1 MPEAVGGRTDHKH
14 VLVDVID
21 GVEDQLDGDGE
32 RLTVGEI
39 VASLNDRGFG
49 ALCAVI
55 GALAAMP
62 VIGALPGVS
71 VGAAVLVL
79 LIAGQYVVG
88 RRSLWIP
95 TFLAKRSFERATFEK
110 GLKSVR
116 PYARWIDRAIRPRL
130 LWFVGGHSERR
141 LIAAAISVLALV
153 MLPLALIPWGVFPP
167 ALAITAFGIAITGRD
182 GLFALIGYAFVAV
195 TVYMLYAFS
204 GAIAD
209 MVQAI

>member
-1 MPEAVGGRTDHKH
+1 MPHAAEGSTDQKN
-14 VLVDVID
+14 VLVGVLD
-21 GVEDQLDGDGE
+21 GVEDQLDGDGK
-32 RLTVGEI
+32 RLTVGEV

-79 LIAGQYVVG
+79 LIAGQQVVG
-88 RRSLWIP
+88 QRSLWIP
-95 TFLAKRSFERATFEK
+95 KFLAKCSFERATFENGIK
-110 GLKSVR
+110 AVR
-116 PYARWIDRAIRPRL
+116 PYARWVDGLIRPRL
-130 LWFVGGHSERR
+130 LWFVGGDTERR
-141 LIAAAISVLALV
+141 LMAAAISVLALV

-182 GLFALIGYAFVAV
+182 GVFALIGYAFVAV

-204 GAIAD
+204 GAIAS